1 MVGWY
6 TLLFIRFLFFRVLIF
21 VSALKT
27 RLGFVDILHNDP
39 ASELVQGICRII
51 GAPLVVNR
59 GFGTVMDWE
68 DVAALVADGV
78 AEAVGV
84 GRPALANPDLVER
97 WRTGAP
103 ENTPIQ
109 ETIYGGGAKGYT
121 DYPALQG

>member
-1 MVGWY
+1 MQSRGDR
-6 TLLFIRFLFFRVLIF
+6 TVLEAAEKAAGL
-21 VSALKT
+21 SASHT
-27 RLGFVDILHNDP
+27 PGSPGSFC
-39 ASELVQGICRII
+39 ELVQGIRRII

-59 GFGTVMDWE
+59 GFGTVTDRE
-68 DVAALVADGV
+68 DAAALVADGV

-109 ETIYGGGAKGYT
+109 ETIYDGGAKGYT